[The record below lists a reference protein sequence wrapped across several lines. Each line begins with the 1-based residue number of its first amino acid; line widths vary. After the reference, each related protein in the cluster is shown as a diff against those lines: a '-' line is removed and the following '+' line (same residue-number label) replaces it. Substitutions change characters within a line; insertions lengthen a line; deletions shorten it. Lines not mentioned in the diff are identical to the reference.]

1 MAYHQYPSDAPEKS
15 RGEVD
20 RPLAIRFLEAVPAV
34 CVLVLIAARFGW
46 LTADGAAASA
56 LVGVGIYGL
65 TGIRGAEVLL
75 GFFLTAT
82 LLGRLSSRRHGPRNA
97 RQVLANGGVAL
108 VSAVA
113 WAAGARWCLL
123 ALPGSLA
130 TANADTWAT
139 EIGTRWGGPPRSLA
153 WGRIL
158 PPHTSGGITRVGTL
172 GGVAGALW
180 IALWWGAFPV
190 LVGGVVGMF
199 ADSLLGGTVQVRYR
213 CAVCGTETEEG
224 ICACGGETDLVR
236 GVRWVDNDV
245 VNLLATAFGAA
256 LTVLVARVR

>member
-1 MAYHQYPSDAPEKS
+1 M
-15 RGEVD
+15 
-20 RPLAIRFLEAVPAV
+20 V
-34 CVLVLIAARFGW
+34 CVLVLIAIRLGW

-56 LVGVGIYGL
+56 VVGVGIYGL
-65 TGIRGAEVLL
+65 TGIRGAELL
-75 GFFLTAT
+75 LAFFLTAT

-108 VSAVA
+108 VSAIA
-113 WAAGARWCLL
+113 WAAGAHWCQL

-139 EIGTRWGGPPRSLA
+139 EIGTRWGGPPRWLA

-158 PPHTSGGITRVGTL
+158 PPRTSGGMTRVGTL
-172 GGVAGALW
+172 AGAAGALW
-180 IALWWGAFPV
+180 IALWWGALPV
-190 LVGGVVGMF
+190 LVGGIAGML

-213 CAVCGTETEEG
+213 CAVCGAETEEDS
-224 ICACGGETDLVR
+224 CACGGRTAPVH

-245 VNLLATAFGAA
+245 VNLLATVIGAA
-256 LTVLVARVR
+256 LTVLGTRLH